1 MSSNKALETLYFLLN
16 TRFGENQARTTLTA
30 ILGNILF
37 DLKDQGLEISE
48 ENISQ
53 SLQKYVLDFTA
64 VSQSVVA

>member
-48 ENISQ
+48 ENLSQ